1 MRSRVNLVLLC
12 LYAAGGWA
20 QQEQP
25 QAPAKPEY
33 IGSEMCAVCHEDIF
47 KAFQKSRHQA
57 IEADK
62 RRGWEGRSCESCHG
76 PGSLHAESA
85 SPEGIVNPSKLKP
98 FEEIT
103 SCLACHKNQM
113 APTGRIASGH
123 ANDQVACSQCH
134 AVHPKQGM
142 TLRERRKP
150 QISEQCGACHQS
162 ARSAFAR
169 PHAHR
174 VNEGAMSCVDCHNPH
189 NQVAAPAQ
197 RVAFG
202 NEPSCLSCHAN
213 LRGPFVFEHAPMR
226 VEGCGACHVP
236 HGSPNP
242 KMLTRHEVANV
253 CLECHA
259 DIGVISGRPNALGGP
274 PPAFH
279 DLRTAK
285 FRNCTTCH
293 RKIHGSHVDR
303 SFQR

>member
-1 MRSRVNLVLLC
+1 MRSNAIPLL
-12 LYAAGGWA
+12 LFLFAANNWA

-25 QAPAKPEY
+25 RPAARPEY
-33 IGSEMCAVCHEDIF
+33 IGSEMCAVCHEDIA

-57 IEADK
+57 IESDK
-62 RRGWEGRSCESCHG
+62 RRGWEGRGCESCHG
-76 PGSLHAESA
+76 AGSVHAESA
-85 SPEGIVNPSKLKP
+85 SAEGIVNPAKLKP
-98 FEEIT
+98 FEGIT

-113 APTGRIASGH
+113 AATGRIASGH
-123 ANDQVACSQCH
+123 ANDQVACSACH
-134 AVHPKQGM
+134 AVHPQPGM

-150 QISEQCGACHQS
+150 QISEQCVTCHQT
-162 ARSAFAR
+162 AKSAFAR

-189 NQVAAPAQ
+189 NQVATPAQ

-202 NEPSCLSCHAN
+202 SEPSCLECHAN

-226 VEGCGACHVP
+226 VEGCGACHVG

-259 DIGVISGRPNALGGP
+259 GIGVLSGRPNALGGP

-293 RKIHGSHVDR
+293 RKIHGSQVDR